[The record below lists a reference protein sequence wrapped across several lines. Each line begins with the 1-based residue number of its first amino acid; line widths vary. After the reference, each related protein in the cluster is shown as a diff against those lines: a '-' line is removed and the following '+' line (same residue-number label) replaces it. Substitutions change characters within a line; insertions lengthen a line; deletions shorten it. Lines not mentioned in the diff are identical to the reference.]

1 MSINNKRSYTEYTVT
16 QPTTDFAIGFNDFNE
31 GSKDIILVTLNGV
44 LVESLGYAT
53 IRKNAS
59 TVRITPAITV
69 GTVRLT
75 RETDIDEPFHKFTSG
90 ALFTAKSMDENF
102 EQIRHSQQE
111 VNDGFKYSTQNIT
124 KLFNTTVTNLNN
136 QYATFTQGTNSIIN
150 AFTQDINTR
159 LTATQQSVTT
169 ILFNAAQNTKAV
181 LDAFGVRVTTV
192 EQAQV
197 SLSKD
202 LTGFS
207 DKAADYAREAVDAAI
222 EGVAI
227 DANLVTDVLINAGGV
242 SQRRL
247 NTGIASVSDLIAI
260 PNPYNN
266 MRVYLKSYHAGF
278 EKGGGWFTYNSNKA
292 LINNGVTI
300 FNGWVRQIDNF
311 ITPFMAGA
319 TLDNEDNSIALQKAV
334 NYAQAN
340 NIKLVGLNKTYYC
353 HGVLF
358 DSNLHFYDAKLICNK
373 YDTDLV
379 SVLDTVS
386 TADILSNV
394 YFENVHIDGKR
405 DLHTGIRDVTGQE
418 DGGRHGFRF
427 YRHIDGVRMLNC
439 SAVNCATDGI
449 ELFCRATKISN
460 FIVEDCKFNDNRRHG
475 GSGDSLDVVK
485 FIRCEFK
492 RNGLDTAAATGARN
506 NKLGA
511 WGDRPN
517 GKIYSVG
524 FDVEEYAGFAASKN
538 YSFID
543 CDMRDNSY
551 GSMTLY
557 RTDDYTAL
565 DADVNLNILIQGG
578 FYNAGVNNV
587 STNLGIEISPFSP
600 WTDYRTAFR
609 GIILRDVDL
618 GGAKIYTRYTKNI
631 EVFNLINCE
640 QINIDGQGSAY
651 FDKPYKHQNS
661 ESNVYI
667 AGNEVRAQTEYANLP
682 EFRLTTTATTAASV
696 VLTMLESNKN
706 ASVKIIKDGTNLGG
720 ILFTLDSYWGTPIAN
735 IQGLIGGAG
744 VTIDTYAQ
752 SIVPNVAGKGDLGS
766 SAKRF
771 ASVYADNVSM
781 SKSFGVWGVAAPL
794 SRPPVTGLKAPANI
808 TEQNAVLNSIVAS
821 LVAYGLVV
829 DNRT

>member
-75 RETDIDEPFHKFTSG
+75 RETDIDEPFHKFTAG
-90 ALFTAKSMDENF
+90 ALFTAKSMDEHF
-102 EQIRHSQQE
+102 QQVQHSQQE
-111 VNDGFKYSTQNIT
+111 VRDAFVYTTNYVNTTLSDYDTRIVEVEDSQDSTNQRLTTEIQARKQGDLDNRRYAEDILGMGNIWDGVSTRSVIDTVTGLTQADINSITILTVNSMTELLQVKATTGRTVFVKGLQGGTFVYDSSKLGINDGV
-124 KLFNTTVTNLNN
+124 VT
-136 QYATFTQGTNSIIN
+136 
-150 AFTQDINTR
+150 
-159 LTATQQSVTT
+159 
-169 ILFNAAQNTKAV
+169 
-181 LDAFGVRVTTV
+181 
-192 EQAQV
+192 
-197 SLSKD
+197 
-202 LTGFS
+202 
-207 DKAADYAREAVDAAI
+207 
-222 EGVAI
+222 
-227 DANLVTDVLINAGGV
+227 
-242 SQRRL
+242 
-247 NTGIASVSDLIAI
+247 
-260 PNPYNN
+260 
-266 MRVYLKSYHAGF
+266 
-278 EKGGGWFTYNSNKA
+278 
-292 LINNGVTI
+292 
-300 FNGWVRQIDNF
+300 FNGWVRHIGNF

-319 TLDNEDNSIALQKAV
+319 TLDNNDNSTALQKAV
-334 NYAQAN
+334 NYAQTN
-340 NIKLVGLNKTYYC
+340 NIKLDGLNKTYHC
-353 HGVLF
+353 HNVLF
-358 DSNLHFYDAKLICNK
+358 DTNLHFYNAKLVCNK

-386 TADILSNV
+386 TATILSNV

-427 YRHIDGVRMLNC
+427 YRHIDGVHMLNC

-449 ELFCRATKISN
+449 ELFCMATKISN
-460 FIVEDCKFNDNRRHG
+460 FVAEDCKFNDNRRHG

-492 RNGLDTAAATGARN
+492 RNGLDTAAATGTRD

-511 WGDRPN
+511 WGDRPK

-557 RTDDYTAL
+557 RTDDYTAI
-565 DADVNLNILIQGG
+565 APDVNMNILIQGG

-587 STNLGIEISPFSP
+587 SSNLGIEISPFSP

-618 GGAKIYTRYTKNI
+618 GGAKIFTRYCKNI
-631 EVFNLINCE
+631 QVFNLVNCE
-640 QINIDGQGSAY
+640 QINIDGRGSAY

-661 ESNVYI
+661 ESTIYV
-667 AGNEVRAQTEYANLP
+667 AGNEVLAQTEYANLP

-706 ASVKIIKDGTNLGG
+706 ASVKIIKDGTDLGG

-735 IQGLIGGAG
+735 IQGLVGGAG

-752 SIVPNVAGKGDLGS
+752 SIVPNVAGKGALGS
-766 SAKRF
+766 STKRF
-771 ASVYADNVSM
+771 ESVYADNVSM
-781 SKSFGVWGVAAPL
+781 SKSFGVWGVAAPS
-794 SRPPVTGLKAPANI
+794 SRPAVTGLKVPTNI

-821 LVAYGLVV
+821 LVAYGLVT